1 MLTPQLKDKA
11 IKVIVSNLVMAGLL
25 DHQKVGK
32 YMSHISTMT
41 DFELVKQLLGSK
53 RLLDSHYQQLVE
65 AWRN

>member
-1 MLTPQLKDKA
+1 MFTPQLKDKA

-41 DFELVKQLLGSK
+41 DSELTEQLLGSR
-53 RLLDSHYQQLVE
+53 RLLDSYYQQLVE
-65 AWRN
+65 ARRN